1 MLRLEIGTKQK
12 QKNTSSYHE
21 WSIERG
27 GKEANTH
34 VAVHGQP
41 ANLAQRIVLVRPN
54 LGHVED
60 VPLVRLRI
68 LGLHHLHKDIPL
80 GVVALLDSLEQVL
93 GQEVGV
99 FAGHLCGGLGVEV
112 LGAALGLE
120 VELDILEA
128 AVLCL

>member
-1 MLRLEIGTKQK
+1 M
-12 QKNTSSYHE
+12 
-21 WSIERG
+21 
-27 GKEANTH
+27 
-34 VAVHGQP
+34 
-41 ANLAQRIVLVRPN
+41 RPN

-80 GVVALLDSLEQVL
+80 GVVALLDSLEEVL

-112 LGAALGLE
+112 LGAALRLE

-128 AVLCL
+128 TVLCCIEINWSALEHDRLLMPAPCINKFQKGGRRGGEKSNLPLW